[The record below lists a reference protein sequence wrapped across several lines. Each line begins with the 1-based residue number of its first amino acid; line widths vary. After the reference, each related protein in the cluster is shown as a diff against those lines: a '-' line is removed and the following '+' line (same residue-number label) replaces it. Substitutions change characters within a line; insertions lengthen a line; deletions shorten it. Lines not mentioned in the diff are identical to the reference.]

1 MYIAVT
7 LKRYRAVKE
16 VGKIKMSVG
25 IIAHYQLMQVCQAE
39 YFRQLLK
46 PVTYSLFSYGN
57 TISVLF
63 SFLVSLGSFTQLKTN
78 CHHPQLKIKKLPTQN
93 CKSIFSDNC
102 LFKRTTNAEGP
113 AVLPRKVFPPGAK
126 DLGPFHGVEFQP
138 SDVCPKNFII
148 FDQTDHRSQI
158 MFHPAIAQK
167 FNCPSLNLCAT
178 YIHNNLEKR
187 EINIDEGEASSA
199 LKEDSEDIDALL
211 SLEEE
216 DQEEYD
222 EEEVS
227 TARTHGNYGS
237 NCEDTCSSYGSKP
250 RKIKLSSSILKS
262 SSSGSSC
269 NSERKRQKMKKMV
282 KALRGIVPGSSQMNT
297 VAVLDEAVR
306 YLKSLKVE
314 VQKLGVSNS
323 KKIS

>member
-1 MYIAVT
+1 MQRDQQFCPEKVMLPLAN
-7 LKRYRAVKE
+7 E
-16 VGKIKMSVG
+16 VGNGYI
-25 IIAHYQLMQVCQAE
+25 YNT
-39 YFRQLLK
+39 
-46 PVTYSLFSYGN
+46 PVECAF
-57 TISVLF
+57 
-63 SFLVSLGSFTQLKTN
+63 GS
-78 CHHPQLKIKKLPTQN
+78 
-93 CKSIFSDNC
+93 
-102 LFKRTTNAEGP
+102 A
-113 AVLPRKVFPPGAK
+113 FPPGVK
-126 DLGPFHGVEFQP
+126 HLGPFHGVEFQP

-158 MFHPAIAQK
+158 MFHPGIAQK
-167 FNCPSLNLCAT
+167 FNCPGLNLCAT
-178 YIHNNLEKR
+178 YIRNNLEKR
-187 EINIDEGEASSA
+187 KIDIEEGEASSA

-216 DQEEYD
+216 DEEEYD

-250 RKIKLSSSILKS
+250 RKIKSSSSILKS

-282 KALRGIVPGSSQMNT
+282 KALRGIVPGSSQMTT
-297 VAVLDEAVR
+297 VAVLDEAVK

-314 VQKLGVSNS
+314 VQKLGVSNL
-323 KKIS
+323 KNIS